1 MLDEICKKGCE
12 AMKKILAILLVV
24 VLLLTGVGCSVSNTG
39 KAPAVG
45 AEGEVYTDFPGVE
58 VRIKEMHIEDGK
70 TVLTVVWSNQTEYNV
85 LYGEPYA
92 IERLVNGQWVSA
104 SKHVE
109 NATFTAIGYMLHTGQ
124 EQTKGYA
131 VSWIFDVSAP
141 GTYRFKTS
149 CSVEAPETARKEC
162 TMWAVF
168 TVGDGRQTVGGAQYR
183 AQYIR
188 TDGDYGGS
196 YRKAEIIDSL
206 QALQDYYTD
215 YREKFDL
222 ERKEKVYA
230 DTTIG
235 FLDACDG
242 YDEAFFEKNYL
253 VFVRLQ
259 EGSGSIRHQV
269 MGVEQTEEQKLS
281 IYINRDI
288 PEVCTDDMAYWHI
301 ILELSR
307 DLLVTSSDDISV
319 YV

>member
-1 MLDEICKKGCE
+1 MR
-12 AMKKILAILLVV
+12 KILSILLTVF
-24 VLLLTGVGCSVSNTG
+24 LLLTAVGCSPSNAG
-39 KAPAVG
+39 KTPAD
-45 AEGEVYTDFPGVE
+45 GEVHTDVPGVE

-109 NATFTAIGYMLHTGQ
+109 NAAFTAIGYMLHAGQ

-141 GTYRFKTS
+141 GIYRFKTS
-149 CSVEAPETARKEC
+149 CSVEIPEMARKEC
-162 TMWAVF
+162 TLWAEF
-168 TVGDGRQTVGGAQYR
+168 TVGDGGQTMDAVQYR

-188 TDGDYGGS
+188 TNGDINSRKPQVQIIGS
-196 YRKAEIIDSL
+196 V
-206 QALQDYYTD
+206 QQLQDYYIQQ
-215 YREKFDL
+215 RETFDL
-222 ERKEKVYA
+222 ERKEKVYS

-253 VFVRLQ
+253 IFVRLE
-259 EGSGSIRHQV
+259 EGSGSIRHEV
-269 MGVEQTEEQKLS
+269 VGVEQTGEKTLG
-281 IYINRDI
+281 IYIKRKI
-288 PEVCTDDMAYWHI
+288 PEVCTDDMAQWHI
-301 ILELSR
+301 ILELGR
-307 DLLVTSSDDISV
+307 DFIVDSPDDISV

>member
-1 MLDEICKKGCE
+1 
-12 AMKKILAILLVV
+12 
-24 VLLLTGVGCSVSNTG
+24 
-39 KAPAVG
+39 
-45 AEGEVYTDFPGVE
+45 
-58 VRIKEMHIEDGK
+58 
-70 TVLTVVWSNQTEYNV
+70 
-85 LYGEPYA
+85 
-92 IERLVNGQWVSA
+92 
-104 SKHVE
+104 
-109 NATFTAIGYMLHTGQ
+109 
-124 EQTKGYA
+124 
-131 VSWIFDVSAP
+131 
-141 GTYRFKTS
+141 
-149 CSVEAPETARKEC
+149 
-162 TMWAVF
+162 MWAVF